1 MKRKITL
8 TADEGR
14 ILTNGEAYARIVCL
28 VPGDDGSAW
37 HEIPEEEYA
46 AITAAKD
53 AGDACGEGET
63 PHAGAE
69 GRGADA

>member
-28 VPGDDGSAW
+28 SPGDDGSAW
-37 HEIPEEEYA
+37 REIPEEEYNAIMA
-46 AITAAKD
+46 AM
-53 AGDACGEGET
+53 EEET
-63 PHAGAE
+63 
-69 GRGADA
+69 

>member
-28 VPGDDGSAW
+28 MPDDDGSAW
-37 HEIPEEEYA
+37 HEIPEEEYNAIMA
-46 AITAAKD
+46 AQEAVTQGGERD
-53 AGDACGEGET
+53 A
-63 PHAGAE
+63 
-69 GRGADA
+69 